1 MIYTLFCSC
10 RKMRPFIINR
20 LGTLCAGAKTSNPL
34 FSVHCALF
42 CKTGGWVPNTSAPS
56 LAPAVICATWRLYPL
71 WPHSVAHTSRHH
83 GGVLPPENKITRT
96 AGLRRDPVLRLAWPA
111 ANRLVHPPR
120 RESQSTASWLATKS
134 PDGYPP
140 CRNHLHTPVP
150 GTAAC
155 QSRPPPASSPA
166 PPAGTAS
173 ECATSLRPALVA
185 TRFHGRVLRR
195 TPA

>member
-10 RKMRPFIINR
+10 RKTRPFRINR

-42 CKTGGWVPNTSAPS
+42 CKTGGGYPTLPRRASLPPSYAPHGAS
-56 LAPAVICATWRLYPL
+56 IPCGLTRLRILP
-71 WPHSVAHTSRHH
+71 VTT
-83 GGVLPPENKITRT
+83 GVYYPPENKITRT

-120 RESQSTASWLATKS
+120 RESRSTASRLAAKS
-134 PDGYPP
+134 ADGCLP
-140 CRNHLHTPVP
+140 CRNHLRTPVP

-155 QSRPPPASSPA
+155 QSP
-166 PPAGTAS
+166 T
-173 ECATSLRPALVA
+173 
-185 TRFHGRVLRR
+185 
-195 TPA
+195 